1 MDNKQKKTKNAFVGT
16 ILLFVGVL
24 TLGMIL
30 GMILPA
36 RPTISEREKRRLAEF
51 PEFSV
56 EGMLNGDYFQDIS
69 SWYADT
75 YPLRETWLSANREM
89 KSLYGI
95 QTKQILV
102 NNEKKADAIP
112 VIPKQES
119 SGSAGTSKSDST
131 VPDTS
136 NSSRVDNSAA
146 ESSKTGDNSSRDTAQ
161 DSSKQAEV
169 SRQDTSVTESSKT
182 ETSAKPEIP
191 DAPKEM
197 AADIEAQIQSS
208 LYVDGNAAYSIYYFT
223 QEEADAYIAMVNDT
237 AKRLEGTANFYNIIV
252 PDSTWVVLDDDKTT
266 SLGGSNE
273 VQAIQ
278 YYNGMLEEPAHF
290 IETIETLRSHKGDYM
305 YYRTDHHWTSLG
317 AYYIYC
323 NYARAKGWTPHALTD
338 FTRMDFG
345 RFLGTY
351 YDNVEADAMYQD
363 PDDVV
368 AYIPMGTNDIRFFAE
383 EDNTWWDWKVIQD
396 VTDWAV
402 YGKYNTFIGG
412 DNPFSI
418 IENPQITDGSSC
430 VLIKESYGNAFAPFL
445 VDHYQTTYVI
455 DYRYYDQSIYD
466 FIIENGVQD
475 VILMNNIA
483 IAGSDYVVN
492 RLASLFS

>member
-1 MDNKQKKTKNAFVGT
+1 MDKKQTKPKNAYTGT
-16 ILLFVGVL
+16 ILLFVGIL
-24 TLGMIL
+24 MAGMIL

-36 RPTISEREKRRLAEF
+36 RPTISEREKRKLAEF
-51 PEFSV
+51 PEFSF
-56 EGMLNGDYFQDIS
+56 ETLLNGEFFKDIS

-75 YPLRETWLSANREM
+75 YPLREMWLTANREM
-89 KSLYGI
+89 KSLYGV
-95 QTKQILV
+95 QTTQIHID
-102 NNEKKADAIP
+102 NEKKADVIP
-112 VIPKQES
+112 VIPKQ
-119 SGSAGTSKSDST
+119 D
-131 VPDTS
+131 
-136 NSSRVDNSAA
+136 SSRSAEGSKENASKAESSAA
-146 ESSKTGDNSSRDTAQ
+146 ETSA
-161 DSSKQAEV
+161 A
-169 SRQDTSVTESSKT
+169 DTSREESTPAGQNSQESSKN
-182 ETSAKPEIP
+182 ESSIQESSKADSSAAKPEIP
-191 DAPKEM
+191 DAPREM

-223 QEEADAYIAMVNDT
+223 QSLADAYIGMVNDT
-237 AKRLEGTANFYNIIV
+237 ARRLEGTANFYNIIV
-252 PDSTWVVLDDDKTT
+252 PDSTWVVLDDSKTEG
-266 SLGGSNE
+266 LGGSNE

-317 AYYIYC
+317 AYYVYC

-351 YDNVEADAMYQD
+351 YDNIEADAMYQD
-363 PDDVV
+363 PDNVV

-396 VTDWAV
+396 VTDWAA

-418 IENPQITDGSSC
+418 IENPDITDGSTC
-430 VLIKESYGNAFAPFL
+430 LLIKESYGNAFAPFL
-445 VDHYQTTYVI
+445 VDHYQTTYII
-455 DYRYYDQSIYD
+455 DYRYYDQNIYD
-466 FIIENGVQD
+466 FIVENGIQD

-483 IAGSDYVVN
+483 IAGSEYVVN
-492 RLASLFS
+492 RLTSLFS